1 MKMLSLLIFAL
12 FFFACSSSDLDVAS
26 IKKLI
31 EQGEMALA
39 EKGIQQALEEDSS
52 NVEVNVLYSD
62 LLLKK
67 GEYKNAYFFL
77 NRARSFDS
85 TNIEVNLKLSEF
97 HLYLGQFEKAIVS
110 ANDVLKKERNNSHAY
125 FLKGLSYKEFGD
137 TAKAFSN
144 FQTVVE
150 QDASYYDAYIQL
162 GILASAKH
170 DSNAISYFDNALSLK
185 PLSPEVL
192 FNKARFYQMHSAPNK
207 AFNIYVTIPEG
218 NNFYGSA
225 MYNSGNILY
234 DQGKYDKAKKLFD
247 IAVQYNNPKAYYM
260 KGLIHEREGSIDSA
274 KLNYQ
279 QCLRLSGRFEL
290 AEKRLKSL
298 Q

>member
-1 MKMLSLLIFAL
+1 MKILNVLICTL
-12 FFFACSSSDLDVAS
+12 FFFTCSSSDIDITT
-26 IKKLI
+26 IKELI
-31 EQGEMALA
+31 EHGDITKA
-39 EKGIQQALEEDSS
+39 EKDIQKLLQDDSA
-52 NVEVNVLYSD
+52 NVEMNVLYAD

-77 NRARSFDS
+77 SRARGFDS
-85 TNIEVNLKLSEF
+85 SNIEVNLKLSEF
-97 HLYLGQFEKAIVS
+97 HLYLGQFERAIAS
-110 ANDVLKKERNNSHAY
+110 ANDVLKKERNNAKAY
-125 FLKGLSYKEFGD
+125 FLKAMSYKEFGD

-150 QDASYYDAYIQL
+150 QDANYYDAYIQL

-218 NNFYGSA
+218 NNFYRSA
-225 MYNSGNILY
+225 VYNSGNILY
-234 DQGKYDKAKKLFD
+234 EQGRYDQAKKLFD
-247 IAVQYNNPKAYYM
+247 VAAQYNNPKAYYM
-260 KGLIHEREGSIDSA
+260 KGLIHEREGNLDSA
-274 KLNYQ
+274 KWNYK

-290 AEKRLKSL
+290 AEERLKL
-298 Q
+298 LK